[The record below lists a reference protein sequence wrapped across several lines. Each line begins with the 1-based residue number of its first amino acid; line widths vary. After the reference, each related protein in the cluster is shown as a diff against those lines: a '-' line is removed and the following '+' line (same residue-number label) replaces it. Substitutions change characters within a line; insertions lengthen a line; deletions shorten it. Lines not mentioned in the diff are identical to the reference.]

1 MGRLWMAIEG
11 LADQSSFAEILAQ
24 SNYQAG
30 HVEEW
35 RDAVN
40 TWFHRTSG
48 IADNKG
54 RVGASPNRIEEGEK
68 MRLEGYTKVGV
79 SP

>member
-30 HVEEW
+30 HAEEW

-40 TWFHRTSG
+40 TWF
-48 IADNKG
+48 NM
-54 RVGASPNRIEEGEK
+54 V
-68 MRLEGYTKVGV
+68 
-79 SP
+79 

>member
-1 MGRLWMAIEG
+1 MPKNGGTRSIHG
-11 LADQSSFAEILAQ
+11 L
-24 SNYQAG
+24 
-30 HVEEW
+30 
-35 RDAVN
+35 
-40 TWFHRTSG
+40 TWFNRTSG

-54 RVGASPNRIEEGEK
+54 RVGASPNRIEGEK